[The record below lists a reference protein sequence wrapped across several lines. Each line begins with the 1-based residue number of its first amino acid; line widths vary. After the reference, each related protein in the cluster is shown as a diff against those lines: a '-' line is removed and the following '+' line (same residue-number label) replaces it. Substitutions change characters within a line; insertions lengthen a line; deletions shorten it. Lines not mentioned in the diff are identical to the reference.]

1 MTEKAIYKKI
11 NNELHQQFI
20 HENESIPSGW
30 TDNLDSLDIPVQ
42 YSDIDILKKENEE
55 LKMRLDAA
63 EMTAL
68 ETLDMMFNLEM
79 KLEGG
84 EAK

>member
-1 MTEKAIYKKI
+1 MKLVYKKTADDDYTQKYI
-11 NNELHQQFI
+11 ED
-20 HENESIPSGW
+20 EESVPDGW
-30 TDNLDSLDIPVQ
+30 TDDVTSLDIQ
-42 YSDIDILKKENEE
+42 IQLSETDILKQENEE

-68 ETLDMMFNLEM
+68 ETLDMFFNLES

-84 EAK
+84 ETK

>member
-1 MTEKAIYKKI
+1 MKLVYKKVSEDDYAQKYI
-11 NNELHQQFI
+11 EDG
-20 HENESIPSGW
+20 ESVPDGW
-30 TDNLDSLDIPVQ
+30 TDDVTSLNIQIPL
-42 YSDIDILKKENEE
+42 SETDILKQENEE

-63 EMTAL
+63 EMTQL

-84 EAK
+84 ETK